1 MAMVRKDRIRTKPP
15 ETSKHGQL
23 KTDRKTR
30 HTPVLVEDLAVLED
44 LNEAI
49 VVDTLSRR
57 FKR

>member
-1 MAMVRKDRIRTKPP
+1 MAMVKRDRIRTKPP

-30 HTPVLVEDLAVLED
+30 HKPVLVEDLAVLED
-44 LNEAI
+44 LNEGI
-49 VVDTLSRR
+49 VVDALSKR